1 MPQRMILIGNPDN
14 RRTAGLQNARAKL
27 GLPPAVVLPYA
38 GLLDGSASLAQAAS
52 LAGAASQPAGARAP
66 LLRLDAPGELFAVE
80 RGLIALGAPDHEE
93 AAYGDRLLPFG
104 HRSDPQ
110 PLSVRSAHA
119 LAEQEGRQYHPSQW
133 FRGFARLLDRLRR
146 GAEEL
151 WPQPRWTNAP
161 EDIAGMFDKRQ
172 THRIL
177 SAAGVPVPRL
187 LAPPEEIAD
196 SEALRGLMLSRR
208 VHRVF
213 VKLASGSGACG
224 VVAYRINPLTGA
236 EQAVTTVGVE
246 NYGARAP
253 VFYNAMKPRRYTDK
267 SVISQVL
274 NWLLR
279 HGAHVEQWI
288 AKASYGG
295 GSYDIRQLV
304 VAGEACH
311 SIARVS
317 RTPITNLHLR
327 SERVSVEELG
337 LAPGVRERAAACAEK
352 ALAAFP
358 RSAAAGIDVLLDSA
372 SHAPYILDI
381 NPFGDLLYRVVHKG
395 MDPYEWQMSRLYGGS
410 AETAAAAGDAAAAKG
425 SAASGAAEAAGSA
438 GFSRAGSSGK
448 PEAAA
453 ASPDGGGTLL

>member
-1 MPQRMILIGNPDN
+1 MILIGNPNN

-52 LAGAASQPAGARAP
+52 LAGAASQPAGEPAP

-93 AAYGDRLLPFG
+93 AAHGDRLLPFG

-110 PLSVRSAHA
+110 PLSVRSALA

-133 FRGFARLLDRLRR
+133 FRGFARLLARLRR
-146 GAEEL
+146 EAEEL
-151 WPQPRWTNAP
+151 WPQPQWTNAP

-172 THRIL
+172 THRVL

-187 LAPPEEIAD
+187 LAPPEEIAGY
-196 SEALRGLMLSRR
+196 EALRDSMLSRR

-224 VVAYRINPLTGA
+224 VVAYRINPRTGA

-253 VFYNAMKPRRYTDK
+253 VFYNAMKLRRYTDQ
-267 SVISQVL
+267 SAIRQVL

-288 AKASYGG
+288 AKAAYGDRTF
-295 GSYDIRQLV
+295 DIRQLV

-327 SERVSVEELG
+327 SERVSVDDLG
-337 LAPGVRERAAACAEK
+337 LAPGIRAEAAACAVK

-358 RSAAAGIDVLLDSA
+358 RSLAAGVDVLLDSA
-372 SHAPYILDI
+372 SHAPYILDM

-395 MDPYEWQMSRLYGGS
+395 MDPYEWQMSRLASGS
-410 AETAAAAGDAAAAKG
+410 AEAVEESAG
-425 SAASGAAEAAGSA
+425 SAASGAADPTGSAASTGFSGAGNSGKPGGAAGSP
-438 GFSRAGSSGK
+438 G
-448 PEAAA
+448 E
-453 ASPDGGGTLL
+453 GGTLR

>member
-1 MPQRMILIGNPDN
+1 MILIGNPDN

-38 GLLDGSASLAQAAS
+38 GLLDGTASLAQAAS
-52 LAGAASQPAGARAP
+52 LAGAASQPAGEQAP

-93 AAYGDRLLPFG
+93 AAHGDRLLPFG
-104 HRSDPQ
+104 HHSDPQ
-110 PLSVRSAHA
+110 PLSVRSALA

-133 FRGFARLLDRLRR
+133 FRGFARLLARLRR
-146 GAEEL
+146 EAVEL
-151 WPQPRWTNAP
+151 WPQPQWTNAP

-172 THRIL
+172 THRVL

-187 LAPPEEIAD
+187 LAPPEEIAGY
-196 SEALRGLMLSRR
+196 EALRDLMLSRR

-224 VVAYRINPLTGA
+224 VVAYRINPRTGA

-253 VFYNAMKPRRYTDK
+253 VFYNAMKLRRYTDE
-267 SVISQVL
+267 SAIRQVL

-288 AKASYGG
+288 AKASYGDRTF
-295 GSYDIRQLV
+295 DIRQLV

-327 SERVSVEELG
+327 SDRMSVDDLG
-337 LAPGVRERAAACAEK
+337 LAPDIRAEAAACAVK

-358 RSAAAGIDVLLDSA
+358 RSLAAGVDVLLDSA
-372 SHAPYILDI
+372 THAPYILDM

-395 MDPYEWQMSRLYGGS
+395 MDPYEWQMSRLASGS
-410 AETAAAAGDAAAAKG
+410 AEAAEE
-425 SAASGAAEAAGSA
+425 SAASGAADPTGSAAFAGFSGAGNSGKPGGAAGSP
-438 GFSRAGSSGK
+438 G
-448 PEAAA
+448 E
-453 ASPDGGGTLL
+453 GGTLR